1 MQVEPMGRTLVTQE
15 DPVLL
20 VISLERDHT
29 VSPNHF
35 EVKVGFK
42 TVGSVYLSGLIGES
56 GRWVWS
62 DPSQEVAGKRG
73 PGTFDTRMQ
82 AVWALLAARYEDQ
95 PA

>member
-1 MQVEPMGRTLVTQE
+1 MTPE
-15 DPVLL
+15 DPVQL
-20 VISLERDHT
+20 VLTIERGYAG
-29 VSPNHF
+29 SPNRF
-35 EVKVGFK
+35 EVRVGFK
-42 TVGSVYLSGLIGES
+42 TVGKVFLSGFIGES

-62 DPSQEVAGKRG
+62 EPSVNGVAGKRG